1 MDYAVY
7 EKSSRA
13 GGLLDNFQIDGYR
26 FDHAVHLSFA
36 TEKKVRKI
44 FDRRDYFTH
53 QAASSNYDGGTWLK
67 HPAQNNLFPLPPSEK
82 VDLVRSLIERP
93 AYAQP
98 ENYEQWLLHQF
109 GLEIASRFLCVTPV
123 NIGRRKQ
130 ANYPRA
136 GLVIELGGQVLMK
149 YF

>member
-1 MDYAVY
+1 MDKKFVAILGAGIAGLGAALRCRELGLDYAVY

-53 QAASSNYDGGTWLK
+53 QAASQL
-67 HPAQNNLFPLPPSEK
+67 
-82 VDLVRSLIERP
+82 
-93 AYAQP
+93 
-98 ENYEQWLLHQF
+98 
-109 GLEIASRFLCVTPV
+109 
-123 NIGRRKQ
+123 
-130 ANYPRA
+130 
-136 GLVIELGGQVLMK
+136 
-149 YF
+149 